1 MSVLADRARITYL
14 RWLAKEHPTTFA
26 NIAAPALKSNLS
38 GLGWIA
44 AVVNAVAQ
52 VGSAVVQ
59 KKQNDKA
66 FSLQKKTLAAQ
77 DAQVAA
83 ERAQSFKLALLDVNT
98 KRAQAGLPPVD
109 SQGNPIS
116 PTTLPTPSV
125 LAPFASA
132 GTAVSKWGPW
142 ILGGGVVVAALFFWR
157 NR

>member
-1 MSVLADRARITYL
+1 MSVASDRAQVTYL
-14 RWLAKEHPTTFA
+14 RWLAKEHPETFRKVA
-26 NIAAPALKSNLS
+26 VPSLRSNLS

-44 AVVNAVAQ
+44 AVANAVLQ

-66 FSLQKKTLAAQ
+66 FKLQKQTLAVQ

-109 SQGNPIS
+109 GNGNPIAS
-116 PTTLPTPSV
+116 DTLPMPSQ
-125 LAPFASA
+125 LAPFAKVGA
-132 GTAVSKWGPW
+132 QVSKWGPW
-142 ILGGGVVVAALFFWR
+142 ILGGGAALALIFFLR